1 MKLFRREMFLL
12 LILLLSCMLLG
23 AGDIDVYFGTIRTLH
38 ENRLTLMLNDGREKN
53 IKLNDET
60 KAFVSG
66 RIVPFTRIKPNSHVQ
81 AAVNGDGI
89 CLQIVV
95 EEGPK

>member
-1 MKLFRREMFLL
+1 MKLLRREMFLIL
-12 LILLLSCMLLG
+12 LLLSCMLLG
-23 AGDIDVYFGTIRTLH
+23 AGDIAVYFGTIRTLH
-38 ENRLTLMLNDGREKN
+38 ENRLTLMLKDGGEKS
-53 IKLNDET
+53 IKMNNET
-60 KAFVSG
+60 RAFVSG